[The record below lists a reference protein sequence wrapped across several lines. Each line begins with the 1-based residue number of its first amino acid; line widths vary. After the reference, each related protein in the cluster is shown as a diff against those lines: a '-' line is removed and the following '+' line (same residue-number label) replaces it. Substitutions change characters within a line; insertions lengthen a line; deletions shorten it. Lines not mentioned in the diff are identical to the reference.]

1 MICTSN
7 SLQRFIVIYYFHRQ
21 FPMKNLIFLSLCL
34 VVFGYQIHNTLGMAP
49 NKHCF
54 HGNKCYVDKDCGRKI
69 VDGLMII
76 GECVMGDYQ
85 PLYGYVNFAIKSSYH
100 TFLGEILRHLRL
112 FTAKG
117 CTSISQIQKCS
128 TYSCF

>member
-1 MICTSN
+1 MICT
-7 SLQRFIVIYYFHRQ
+7 SLQRFIVIYCFRHQ

-85 PLYGYVNFAIKSSYH
+85 PLYGYVNFAIKSNYH
-100 TFLGEILRHLRL
+100 TFLGEILDTL
-112 FTAKG
+112 G
-117 CTSISQIQKCS
+117 CLQPKVAQVWPKSRNVS
-128 TYSCF
+128 TYLCF